1 MAPFAERIGK
11 RAPRTIIQVE
21 HLDSEA
27 RTTLWNT
34 MLVVKAVFN
43 AGNEDTYRIDTSEKD
58 VLTYL
63 WTRHSTLQGR
73 SWVLPLRTVRES
85 SSIYRKPNGS
95 MDSMS

>member
-27 RTTLWNT
+27 RTALWNT
-34 MLVVKAVFN
+34 MLVVKDVFN
-43 AGNEDTYRIDTSEKD
+43 AVNEDTYGIDTSEKD

-63 WTRHSTLQGR
+63 WTRHSMVQGR
-73 SWVLPLRTVRES
+73 RWVVSLRYGR
-85 SSIYRKPNGS
+85 
-95 MDSMS
+95 